1 MAVSRAYLWIL
12 VIFIFPKPNW
22 GLLSDFKICGDSECE
37 RMISRVRATRNHKGQ
52 DCRFLNFKKGDD
64 ISVYHKLTGKRDDLW
79 AGSIDKQFG
88 YFPKDAV
95 KVDEMF
101 TVTEEVIATKDH
113 DFFCIDAY
121 GSLIEIDV
129 SMSNEEEERIVSETL
144 VTATSDEAQT
154 ASENVLVPKGSSD
167 GAERDSSTEQAE
179 RETVITDS
187 EQATVSSHEKG
198 TGTSETSQAGVP
210 SGISEDTREP
220 SLSEPP
226 GGSSWLG
233 SPVTDWLGFS
243 GGEDGTGDTG
253 DVDGVGEQPKESFRK
268 RKLSIDLE
276 ENHLQ
281 VETKT
286 TVFGWLGEGL
296 TSTLGLGGAAP
307 EPAVSGSET
316 EIEEEKPTQS
326 SSWLDMGIDVLGFGQ
341 SNEDKERGPVDG
353 HMKRNHDP
361 ESREPSSVQPSQP
374 HSTEGEDQRG
384 LRASQ
389 ALEET
394 LTDSQIR
401 QDKDENW
408 YGSIYNNIA
417 SLYGNTP
424 EVDNEPEATIREI
437 ADHESAEREGTER
450 EAAEREAAERKAA
463 EIEVAKQ
470 EDTEKEEAAEREA
483 AEREAVE
490 REAVEREAAEREAAE
505 REAAEREAAE
515 REAVEREAAE
525 REAAEREATERET
538 AEREAAEREATERE
552 AAERE
557 AAEREAAER
566 EATEREAAEREA
578 VEREAEEREAA
589 EREAAKPKAAERDAA
604 DREAA
609 EREVAE
615 REATKKEAVVRE
627 AAEREATE
635 REAAKKGAAEREASE
650 REAAEKEATK
660 REAAEREAAERKA
673 AEREAAER
681 EAAEME
687 AAEIEATERQAAKQ
701 EAAERESSEREAA
714 EREAAKQEAAEK
726 EAAEKEAAEREA
738 TKREAAEREAAERQA
753 AEREAAERK
762 AAEREATKR
771 EAAERE
777 AAEKEAAEREATKQE
792 AAKREAAE
800 REATERKAAE
810 KEAAE
815 REAMKREAA
824 EREAAKRQAAER
836 EAAERKAAERE
847 AAEREA
853 AKREAAER
861 EAAKQEA
868 AEKEAAE
875 REAAEREAAEREA
888 AKREAAEMEAAERE
902 AAEREAAEREAA
914 EREAA
919 KREAEER
926 EAAKQE
932 AAKREAAERE
942 AAKREAAE
950 REAAK
955 REAAEREAAK
965 QEAAKREAAE
975 REAVER
981 EAAEREAAKR
991 EAAEREAAEREVAER
1006 EAAER
1011 AAAERE
1017 AAEREAAK
1025 REAAER
1031 EAAKRAVAERE
1042 ADEREAAK
1050 REAAKIEVAEREAAE
1065 KKAAKQEAA
1074 EKEAV
1079 EREAAGL
1086 EAAKEEAAETEASGG
1101 DGDSEG
1107 TLGFFGKALGYF
1119 TPSSTTQDSRQQIED
1134 EVEEQ
1139 QGVPLEVNHTHH
1151 LPPQAH
1157 TEDHPVKAPA
1167 LLRQYKTL
1175 QEYVTAEEINTL
1187 LDMLGK
1193 PKLQWL
1199 DYRLG
1204 SSGDPNEDVSNDL
1217 SIMSD
1222 LESLLQQHMET
1233 LSVPRQTPRGSS
1245 EDVEEARKHS
1255 ALRKLDTLVS
1265 TLKNK
1270 LNSSVSVKDNPGRTK
1285 DLGYVRSFVLDITA
1299 VGLSHTLTAVVLL
1312 KQLIVQVVSSLPD
1325 EIRPGPDLY
1334 GVQWE
1339 AVMFTVLIGLATV
1352 LIFTCRIYQSL
1363 SSRLAVRRQKK
1374 LGQQVSLLL
1383 NEKCKS
1389 LQALT
1394 DCQLEY
1400 DKLEKSLRDS
1410 GVLEAN
1416 ERREKLEAE
1425 TRRLEQSNS
1434 DLEAKLK
1441 QRKED
1446 METQRTMRME
1456 QEQKLAEME
1465 ETVKSLEED
1474 IKECE
1479 AQEEQAQMSLR
1490 IYEMNSDRLDG
1501 NLETAREENALMQES
1516 NAQLLQQMQGWGE
1529 RISELEE
1536 EKERSESSY
1545 TAMLQ
1550 DLTHKEECFKTLTDR
1565 LLQMKVW
1572 DWDLEDEASGQD
1584 RNGNQNGDRRDNNH
1598 HQKVQKLIYAAKL
1611 NAELKS
1617 VDEDKDRV
1625 FARFADEIKAKEEL
1639 TEGIRQMEVE
1649 QESLQ
1654 AETESYTDQIQRMQ
1668 QKLHIMTEM
1677 YQENELKLHRML
1689 TVEERGRLQKEEKLT
1704 KADRNITQAVEEL
1717 TTYRQRYQ
1725 DLEDDLQKTK
1735 QAYQGQ
1741 ITAHEKKAHNNWLA
1755 ARGADRDLA
1764 DTRRENAL
1772 LRQKLTDMQFK
1783 LEVVEKDPY
1792 ALDNL
1797 PRPMP
1802 YRGERSPYGPSPLSR
1817 PASETRAF
1825 LSPPTL
1831 MDGPP
1836 PRLSPQFPPFGPGG
1850 RGYMYPDP
1858 GPPFRRPPPGAL
1870 GPLPQ
1875 PGHPPL
1881 GPLPPRGQGP
1891 GDHPSFGPP
1900 SDMAD
1905 PSFPGNRLGPG
1916 EPDIREGAP
1925 SERRSPPDADMRM
1938 GHPPLG
1944 PPLGHPGM
1952 GPPGPLL
1959 GQRGPP
1965 FMGPVPPPG
1974 GPLPPMDP
1982 RDPHF
1987 PRRGPYGPPDFYPP
2001 RGPGGHPMGMRGP
2014 PPSGMFPRYPPPP
2027 HMGYP
2032 PMRPPLDGLPPG
2044 PPLRPSPPTTQQPPD
2059 QAPSPHDVI

>member
-1 MAVSRAYLWIL
+1 MELGDLEMTEQPPIIL
-12 VIFIFPKPNW
+12 TAEAA
-22 GLLSDFKICGDSECE
+22 DF
-37 RMISRVRATRNHKGQ
+37 
-52 DCRFLNFKKGDD
+52 
-64 ISVYHKLTGKRDDLW
+64 
-79 AGSIDKQFG
+79 
-88 YFPKDAV
+88 
-95 KVDEMF
+95 
-101 TVTEEVIATKDH
+101 
-113 DFFCIDAY
+113 
-121 GSLIEIDV
+121 
-129 SMSNEEEERIVSETL
+129 
-144 VTATSDEAQT
+144 QT
-154 ASENVLVPKGSSD
+154 A
-167 GAERDSSTEQAE
+167 ARTYY
-179 RETVITDS
+179 
-187 EQATVSSHEKG
+187 
-198 TGTSETSQAGVP
+198 
-210 SGISEDTREP
+210 
-220 SLSEPP
+220 
-226 GGSSWLG
+226 
-233 SPVTDWLGFS
+233 
-243 GGEDGTGDTG
+243 
-253 DVDGVGEQPKESFRK
+253 
-268 RKLSIDLE
+268 
-276 ENHLQ
+276 
-281 VETKT
+281 
-286 TVFGWLGEGL
+286 
-296 TSTLGLGGAAP
+296 TL
-307 EPAVSGSET
+307 
-316 EIEEEKPTQS
+316 
-326 SSWLDMGIDVLGFGQ
+326 
-341 SNEDKERGPVDG
+341 
-353 HMKRNHDP
+353 
-361 ESREPSSVQPSQP
+361 
-374 HSTEGEDQRG
+374 
-384 LRASQ
+384 
-389 ALEET
+389 
-394 LTDSQIR
+394 
-401 QDKDENW
+401 
-408 YGSIYNNIA
+408 
-417 SLYGNTP
+417 
-424 EVDNEPEATIREI
+424 
-437 ADHESAEREGTER
+437 
-450 EAAEREAAERKAA
+450 
-463 EIEVAKQ
+463 
-470 EDTEKEEAAEREA
+470 
-483 AEREAVE
+483 AVE
-490 REAVEREAAEREAAE
+490 R
-505 REAAEREAAE
+505 
-515 REAVEREAAE
+515 
-525 REAAEREATERET
+525 
-538 AEREAAEREATERE
+538 
-552 AAERE
+552 
-557 AAEREAAER
+557 
-566 EATEREAAEREA
+566 
-578 VEREAEEREAA
+578 
-589 EREAAKPKAAERDAA
+589 
-604 DREAA
+604 
-609 EREVAE
+609 
-615 REATKKEAVVRE
+615 
-627 AAEREATE
+627 
-635 REAAKKGAAEREASE
+635 
-650 REAAEKEATK
+650 
-660 REAAEREAAERKA
+660 
-673 AEREAAER
+673 
-681 EAAEME
+681 
-687 AAEIEATERQAAKQ
+687 
-701 EAAERESSEREAA
+701 
-714 EREAAKQEAAEK
+714 
-726 EAAEKEAAEREA
+726 
-738 TKREAAEREAAERQA
+738 
-753 AEREAAERK
+753 
-762 AAEREATKR
+762 
-771 EAAERE
+771 
-777 AAEKEAAEREATKQE
+777 
-792 AAKREAAE
+792 
-800 REATERKAAE
+800 
-810 KEAAE
+810 
-815 REAMKREAA
+815 
-824 EREAAKRQAAER
+824 
-836 EAAERKAAERE
+836 
-847 AAEREA
+847 
-853 AKREAAER
+853 
-861 EAAKQEA
+861 
-868 AEKEAAE
+868 
-875 REAAEREAAEREA
+875 
-888 AKREAAEMEAAERE
+888 
-902 AAEREAAEREAA
+902 
-914 EREAA
+914 
-919 KREAEER
+919 
-926 EAAKQE
+926 
-932 AAKREAAERE
+932 
-942 AAKREAAE
+942 
-950 REAAK
+950 
-955 REAAEREAAK
+955 
-965 QEAAKREAAE
+965 
-975 REAVER
+975 
-981 EAAEREAAKR
+981 
-991 EAAEREAAEREVAER
+991 
-1006 EAAER
+1006 
-1011 AAAERE
+1011 
-1017 AAEREAAK
+1017 
-1025 REAAER
+1025 
-1031 EAAKRAVAERE
+1031 
-1042 ADEREAAK
+1042 
-1050 REAAKIEVAEREAAE
+1050 
-1065 KKAAKQEAA
+1065 
-1074 EKEAV
+1074 
-1079 EREAAGL
+1079 
-1086 EAAKEEAAETEASGG
+1086 
-1101 DGDSEG
+1101 
-1107 TLGFFGKALGYF
+1107 
-1119 TPSSTTQDSRQQIED
+1119 
-1134 EVEEQ
+1134 
-1139 QGVPLEVNHTHH
+1139 
-1151 LPPQAH
+1151 
-1157 TEDHPVKAPA
+1157 
-1167 LLRQYKTL
+1167 
-1175 QEYVTAEEINTL
+1175 
-1187 LDMLGK
+1187 
-1193 PKLQWL
+1193 
-1199 DYRLG
+1199 
-1204 SSGDPNEDVSNDL
+1204 
-1217 SIMSD
+1217 
-1222 LESLLQQHMET
+1222 
-1233 LSVPRQTPRGSS
+1233 
-1245 EDVEEARKHS
+1245 
-1255 ALRKLDTLVS
+1255 
-1265 TLKNK
+1265 
-1270 LNSSVSVKDNPGRTK
+1270 VKD
-1285 DLGYVRSFVLDITA
+1285 
-1299 VGLSHTLTAVVLL
+1299 
-1312 KQLIVQVVSSLPD
+1312 VVSSLPD
-1325 EIRPGPDLY
+1325 EIQPGPDLY

-1339 AVMFTVLIGLATV
+1339 AVIFTALIGLATF

-1584 RNGNQNGDRRDNNH
+1584 RNGNQNADRRDNNH

-1677 YQENELKLHRML
+1677 YQENELKLHSVCVRLTRLL

-1850 RGYMYPDP
+1850 RVPRGMVEPPGGVVDSERSGGPHSDSGSLSPTWERERRGPPGPPGPGPPIPPAGYMYPDP

-1875 PGHPPL
+1875 PGHHPL

-1959 GQRGPP
+1959 GPRGPP

-1974 GPLPPMDP
+1974 GPLLPMDP

-2001 RGPGGHPMGMRGP
+2001 RGPGGHPMAMRGP